1 MKLIHIDT
9 NKCNSGHYFSVSSI
23 NNKVTLIMIYMEAI
37 GYLRVSSEG
46 QDHSRQKSNLHDVA
60 NKKGWE
66 LKRVFAEKIS
76 GTIKAD
82 TRTAFKDLL
91 AYAQDKNIKLVMVS
105 EISRLGR
112 RVLDVLNTIESLHD
126 KGIGLYVQQFDMCSL
141 EDGKENPTVR
151 LLIQMMSI
159 GAEMENNLRRE
170 RQMQG
175 IELAR
180 MQGKYNGRSKGA
192 VQSKEKTLTKYQDV
206 TDLLKSSDLSIRRIS
221 AITGRSINTVRKVN
235 NLLLP

>member
-1 MKLIHIDT
+1 MIH
-9 NKCNSGHYFSVSSI
+9 
-23 NNKVTLIMIYMEAI
+23 MEVI

-46 QDHSRQKSNLHDVA
+46 QDHTRQKSNLQDVA

-76 GTIKAD
+76 GTTKAD

-91 AYAQDKNIKLVMVS
+91 AYAQVKDKKLVMVS

-112 RVLDVLNTIESLHD
+112 RVVDVLNTIESLHD

-159 GAEMENNLRRE
+159 GAEMENNLRKE

-175 IELAR
+175 IEIAR
-180 MQGKYNGRSKGA
+180 LNGKYNGRSKGA
-192 VQSKEKTLTKYQDV
+192 TQSREKTLTKYQDV
-206 TDLLKSSDLSIRRIS
+206 ADLIKSSDLSIRRIS
-221 AITGRSINTVRKVN
+221 SITGRSINTVRKVKS
-235 NLLLP
+235 LIST